1 MTVEEDTVLTPEIL
15 AEIDSRSK
23 GDYAPERRSVI
34 LMLELCRARADIF
47 LLMRDDNIAKWWSTK
62 INEARKSIASRR
74 ERWVTYRYKIA
85 AWDRLTA
92 AERKALGLRKPA
104 APTVRDPDAVE
115 A

>member
-1 MTVEEDTVLTPEIL
+1 MTTEEDTVLTPEVM

-23 GDYAPERRSVI
+23 GEYAPERRAII

-47 LLMRDDNIAKWWSTK
+47 LLMRDDSIAKWWSVK
-62 INEARKSIASRR
+62 INEARKSIATRR
-74 ERWVTYRYKIA
+74 ERWNTYRHRIA

-92 AERKALGLRKPA
+92 AERKALGLRKPT
-104 APTVRDPDAVE
+104 APTTRDPDAVE